1 MISVLIKFR
10 VILLSKEFIYP
21 HGLHKV
27 MLGKLRK
34 NLIITLISISII
46 LAILVPVAISQSQT
60 VSNIVIVPNGIFP
73 FNIPTTGALA
83 TFTIYVINEN
93 PTSESVPVYLNGNQY
108 TTVTLS
114 PYGYTTVTLSLP
126 PGKNVIIVGGESL
139 TLNVT
144 KVSTIVT
151 GNALLNKT
159 SSPLIIVGKPGYNY
173 EVNLTIY
180 NVKNFNTSIESYTDS
195 SIFYTNM
202 YYLYSF
208 PINLEIPFE
217 NSTFLL
223 FKVPSYVPQG
233 LYYFFNYIEFYNTT
247 NYKQILGYIPFLI
260 LINVSYGLNGNI
272 VTSNTYTSNGITVSF
287 MTSSNYTY
295 ILAKYP
301 FSFKD
306 KVIFTIIPISSPSS
320 KFTAIL
326 SNYSISIPYPG
337 GFSTTAEYYGS
348 NNVEFAYT
356 NSWIE
361 IKVPEQYT
369 TNQYQINVTY
379 VTPTGVVSTGLIPQ
393 ITSTS
398 TTSTTTTSITTT
410 SSTSSS
416 STSSTTSST
425 ITTSS
430 SSSTSTTSS
439 TTTTTSTSTTSSSS
453 STSSST
459 SSTFTSSTSSTTSL
473 ITTTTTHPI
482 STQLVLGI
490 LIVVLAIVIIAI
502 VLLRRR

>member
-1 MISVLIKFR
+1 M
-10 VILLSKEFIYP
+10 
-21 HGLHKV
+21 
-27 MLGKLRK
+27 RK
-34 NLIITLISISII
+34 NLTITLISISII
-46 LAILVPVAISQSQT
+46 LAIIVPVVISQSQT
-60 VSNIVIVPNGIFP
+60 VSNIVIVPNGNFP
-73 FNIPTTGALA
+73 FNVPTTSDFA

-108 TTVTLS
+108 TTVSLS

-126 PGKNVIIVGGESL
+126 LGKNVIIVGGESL

-151 GNALLNKT
+151 GDVLLNKT
-159 SSPLIIVGKPGYNY
+159 SSPLIIEGKPGYSY

-208 PINLEIPFE
+208 PINLEMPFE

-301 FSFKD
+301 FSFED

-337 GFSTTAEYYGS
+337 GFSTTVEYYGS

-393 ITSTS
+393 ISS
-398 TTSTTTTSITTT
+398 TTSTTTTSTTT
-410 SSTSSS
+410 ISSTTT
-416 STSSTTSST
+416 STSSTTTTISSTTST
-425 ITTSS
+425 ITS
-430 SSSTSTTSS
+430 SS
-439 TTTTTSTSTTSSSS
+439 TTTTTSTSSSTSTSSTSSSTTFTSS
-453 STSSST
+453 STSSS
-459 SSTFTSSTSSTTSL
+459 TSL

-490 LIVVLAIVIIAI
+490 VIVVLAIVIIAI